1 MNTNIRIIKRSQR
14 EATNTTATGGK
25 QKAAAAAAAAR
36 PASNRDSARHAT
48 RDITGHV
55 ATWIKEFQQ
64 KHTPDP
70 RRAFA
75 SLFADPA
82 TSSID

>member
-14 EATNTTATGGK
+14 DAKNNTTTATNAK
-25 QKAAAAAAAAR
+25 T
-36 PASNRDSARHAT
+36 DSDNSRRATT

-55 ATWIKEFQQ
+55 TTWIKEFQH

-75 SLFADPA
+75 NLFIDTA
-82 TSSID
+82 TSTAD